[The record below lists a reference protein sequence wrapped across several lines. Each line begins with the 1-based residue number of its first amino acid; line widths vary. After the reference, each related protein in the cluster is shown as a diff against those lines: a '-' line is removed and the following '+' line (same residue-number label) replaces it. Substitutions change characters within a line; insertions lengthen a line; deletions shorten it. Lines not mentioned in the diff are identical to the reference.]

1 MSDGGSR
8 LGEGGFGT
16 VYKGIL
22 NNEAV
27 AVKKLVPV
35 SPVPRW
41 SLSHC
46 SSFANSGNSRWDRR
60 GKLNLVS
67 PPPLPPQ
74 MEDVP
79 LDELRVQFNQEIQT
93 LTVYVFA
100 YVFKSS
106 AHVQVELQRC
116 KCIICYHTRSS

>member
-1 MSDGGSR
+1 MGSSYSYTSVVHIDSNAKCIFLIRFLSVIFLFFYLSLGFSTVPYSELIQITDNFDDRHVSDGGSR

-22 NNEAV
+22 NNKAV

-35 SPVPRW
+35 SPVLHW

-60 GKLNLVS
+60 GK
-67 PPPLPPQ
+67 
-74 MEDVP
+74 
-79 LDELRVQFNQEIQT
+79 
-93 LTVYVFA
+93 
-100 YVFKSS
+100 
-106 AHVQVELQRC
+106 
-116 KCIICYHTRSS
+116 

>member
-1 MSDGGSR
+1 MKSC
-8 LGEGGFGT
+8 F
-16 VYKGIL
+16 
-22 NNEAV
+22 
-27 AVKKLVPV
+27 P
-35 SPVPRW
+35 
-41 SLSHC
+41 
-46 SSFANSGNSRWDRR
+46 
-60 GKLNLVS
+60 
-67 PPPLPPQ
+67 PPQ

-116 KCIICYHTRSS
+116 KCISCYHTRSS